1 MLLLAQITELSCIQ
15 NAQTTTTPL
24 SLLPTTTASQSTST
38 LFLRVTL
45 LLLPS
50 CRGPLRLVFTVPVLL
65 ITIPVLVLK
74 VPVLVLTMLLLVL
87 AVLVLVLRIIRE
99 KLKFTLIFLLSTYRK
114 SHTLSQNVIP
124 ECNCYTTLQQGSIFT
139 CTLCVHCSKRSI

>member
-1 MLLLAQITELSCIQ
+1 MPRLPLLLYHFSPLPLLSR
-15 NAQTTTTPL
+15 APL
-24 SLLPTTTASQSTST
+24 P

-74 VPVLVLTMLLLVL
+74 VPALVLTMLLLFL

-99 KLKFTLIFLLSTYRK
+99 KLKFTLILFLLSTYRK

-124 ECNCYTTLQQGSIFT
+124 ECNCYTTLQQGSIFYIYFV
-139 CTLCVHCSKRSI
+139 CALF